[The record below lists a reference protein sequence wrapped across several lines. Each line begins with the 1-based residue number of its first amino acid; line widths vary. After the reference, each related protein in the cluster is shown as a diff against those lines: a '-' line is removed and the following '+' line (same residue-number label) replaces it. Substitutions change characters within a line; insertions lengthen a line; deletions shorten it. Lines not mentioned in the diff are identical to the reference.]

1 MTQPSEPDEIQ
12 RGLEDVRAGRTRD
25 AREVLDER
33 RRSHRPVSGWAL
45 WRLDDNGNRFVVA
58 VFANRDE
65 AETTARAFEA
75 HGHKQT
81 YWVEAAV
88 DCAIVGSVRRV

>member
-1 MTQPSEPDEIQ
+1 M
-12 RGLEDVRAGRTRD
+12 RD
-25 AREVLDER
+25 ARDSSAKSAR
-33 RRSHRPVSGWAL
+33 WAL

-58 VFANRDE
+58 VFARRDE

-81 YWVEAAV
+81 YWVEAADV
-88 DCAIVGSVRRV
+88 PDAGDD